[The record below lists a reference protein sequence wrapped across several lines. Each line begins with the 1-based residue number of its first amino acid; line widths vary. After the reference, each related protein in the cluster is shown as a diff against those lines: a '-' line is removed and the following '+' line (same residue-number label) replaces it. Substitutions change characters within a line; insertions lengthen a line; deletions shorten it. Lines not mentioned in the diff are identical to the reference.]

1 MQYRY
6 NTCHNKR
13 FCHSSI
19 PYGLSRILTSSQ
31 QGWRCL
37 KRPIIQHRCP
47 EYCMLPPITSGQTLS
62 DLEWRTPVMTF
73 VYNNHHSSM
82 VAPVTRT
89 IRSKVNH
96 KNKPLTIRN
105 NLYNSK
111 PMDVIPHVSVYH
123 VIRYNLIFTIF
134 YMHVFHKLIIFI
146 VLSLITHFHKNRV
159 HGYQK
164 YILCDL

>member
-6 NTCHNKR
+6 NKCHNKR
-13 FCHSSI
+13 FCHSWI
-19 PYGLSRILTSSQ
+19 PYGLPRILTSSQ
-31 QGWRCL
+31 QGWLCP

-47 EYCMLPPITSGQTLS
+47 EYYTLPPITSGQTLF
-62 DLEWRTPVMTF
+62 DLVLHTPVMTF

-89 IRSKVNH
+89 IRSMVNH
-96 KNKPLTIRN
+96 KNKPLTIGN

-111 PMDVIPHVSVYH
+111 PMDIIPHETVYH
-123 VIRYNLIFTIF
+123 VIWCNLIFSVF
-134 YMHVFHKLIIFI
+134 YMHVFHQLIIFI
-146 VLSLITHFHKNRV
+146 VLLLITNFHKNRV

-164 YILCDL
+164 YISCDL